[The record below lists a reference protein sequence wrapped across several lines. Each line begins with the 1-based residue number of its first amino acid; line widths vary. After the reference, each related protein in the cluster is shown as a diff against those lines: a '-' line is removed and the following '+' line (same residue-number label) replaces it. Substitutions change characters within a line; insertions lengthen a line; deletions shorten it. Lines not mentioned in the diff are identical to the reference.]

1 VQPQANLV
9 RVKIPAY
16 SSLAAFLAHYRALK
30 SDAALSADDEK
41 LFAEMSAVIATL
53 APEARAALDST
64 EDSASPRRHRD
75 RAELQLRREL
85 GARGILA
92 G

>member
-1 VQPQANLV
+1 MLT
-9 RVKIPAY
+9 
-16 SSLAAFLAHYRALK
+16 
-30 SDAALSADDEK
+30 
-41 LFAEMSAVIATL
+41 VIATL

-64 EDSASPRRHRD
+64 EDSASARRHRD

>member
-1 VQPQANLV
+1 
-9 RVKIPAY
+9 VKISGY

-30 SDAALSADDEK
+30 SDASRAADDEQ

-53 APEARAALDST
+53 VPEARAALDST
-64 EDSASPRRHRD
+64 EDNASAQRHRE

-85 GARGILA
+85 VARGIVA

>member
-1 VQPQANLV
+1 
-9 RVKIPAY
+9 VKIPVY

-30 SDAALSADDEK
+30 SDASRSADDDQ

-53 APEARAALDST
+53 APEARASLDST
-64 EDSASPRRHRD
+64 EVSTSARRHRE
-75 RAELQLRREL
+75 RAELEL
-85 GARGILA
+85 CSELAARGIVA

>member
-1 VQPQANLV
+1 M
-9 RVKIPAY
+9 KIPTY

-30 SDAALSADDEK
+30 SDASRSADDEN
-41 LFAEMSAVIATL
+41 LFVEMAAVIATL
-53 APEARAALDST
+53 APESRAALDSS
-64 EDSASPRRHRD
+64 EDTASARRHRQ

-85 GARGILA
+85 VARGIVA

>member
-1 VQPQANLV
+1 M
-9 RVKIPAY
+9 KIRAY
-16 SSLAAFLAHYRALK
+16 TSLAAFLAHYHALK
-30 SDAALSADDEK
+30 SDASRGDADNR
-41 LFAEMSAVIATL
+41 LFAEMSAAIAIL

-64 EDSASPRRHRD
+64 EDTAGAKRHRA

-85 GARGILA
+85 VASGIIA

>member
-1 VQPQANLV
+1 MRPQANLV

-30 SDAALSADDEK
+30 SDAPRNPDDEK

-64 EDSASPRRHRD
+64 EDSARARRHRE
-75 RAELQLRREL
+75 RAQLQLRREL
-85 GARGILA
+85 VTRGIVA

>member
-9 RVKIPAY
+9 CVKIPAY
-16 SSLAAFLAHYRALK
+16 SSLAAFLAHYHALK
-30 SDAALSADDEK
+30 IAPSRGPDDDR
-41 LFAEMSAVIATL
+41 LLAEMSAMIATL
-53 APEARAALDST
+53 APTARTALDSN
-64 EDSASPRRHRD
+64 EDSSSARRHRD

-85 GARGILA
+85 AARGIIA

>member
-9 RVKIPAY
+9 RVKIPGY

-30 SDAALSADDEK
+30 SDTARSADDDQLLVEISK
-41 LFAEMSAVIATL
+41 AMAAL
-53 APEARAALDST
+53 APEAHAALDSPDDT
-64 EDSASPRRHRD
+64 SSARRHRA
-75 RAELQLRREL
+75 RAELQLRREAT
-85 GARGILA
+85 ARGIVT

>member
-1 VQPQANLV
+1 
-9 RVKIPAY
+9 VKIPAY

-30 SDAALSADDEK
+30 SDASRSADDDQ

-53 APEARAALDST
+53 APDARASLDST
-64 EDSASPRRHRD
+64 ENSASARRHRD

-85 GARGILA
+85 AARGIVA

>member
-1 VQPQANLV
+1 
-9 RVKIPAY
+9 VKILAY

-30 SDAALSADDEK
+30 SDASRRADDEQ
-41 LFAEMSAVIATL
+41 LFVEMSAVIATL
-53 APEARAALDST
+53 APESRVALDSS
-64 EDSASPRRHRD
+64 EDTPSARRHRE

-85 GARGILA
+85 VARRIVA

>member
-1 VQPQANLV
+1 M
-9 RVKIPAY
+9 KIPAY

-30 SDAALSADDEK
+30 SDTSRSADENQ

-53 APEARAALDST
+53 PPEARAALDST
-64 EDSASPRRHRD
+64 EDNASARRHGE

-85 GARGILA
+85 AARGIVA

>member
-1 VQPQANLV
+1 
-9 RVKIPAY
+9 VKIPVY

-30 SDAALSADDEK
+30 SDASRSADDEN
-41 LFAEMSAVIATL
+41 LFVEMSAVIATL
-53 APEARAALDST
+53 APETRAALDSS
-64 EDSASPRRHRD
+64 EDTASAKRHRD

-85 GARGILA
+85 VDRGIVA